1 MFLETNQKIRPLGA
15 MGFIHDDLSNGCYRV
30 MFNMD
35 DGFFLIRE
43 ENSFTLPH
51 KLYGNTARR
60 ADKVFNTFLS
70 RDHSTGV
77 LMSGDKGSGKT
88 LLARM
93 ICLKAIEGGY
103 PVIICDGNSNIAH
116 PGFAKFL
123 SDIKTPFVAFF
134 DEFEKN
140 FDRVQEQSSLLSLM
154 DGLSK
159 NKSLF
164 LLTSNNKEA
173 VNPFMLDRPGRIYYY
188 FEYSQLDDEVVKEFC
203 ADKGVQDDE
212 IAIIVKHHK
221 ILGLNMDSLV
231 SVIEEMGRYSIGFR
245 EAVIDMNVGV
255 GKREFRVY
263 TAQISMD
270 GHRSDVVENF
280 HFDMVSDIQF
290 YWKADE
296 IKSFFE
302 KYGHHEKIKAVID
315 NHLDDDGDIYVDVSG
330 ENIINLDDETGDV
343 FLDFGIPGLVLVL
356 SEKKRKRTGKFMV

>member
-88 LLARM
+88 LLAKM

-212 IAIIVKHHK
+212 IAIIVKYHK

-255 GKREFRVY
+255 GTREFKVY
-263 TAQISMD
+263 AAQIFMD
-270 GHRSDVVENF
+270 GHRSEVLDNF
-280 HFDMVSDIQF
+280 RFDMTDEVQL
-290 YWKADE
+290 YWKVDE

-302 KYGHHEKIKAVID
+302 KYGGREEIDGAMKA
-315 NHLDDDGDIYVDVSG
+315 HLDDDGDLVIEASG
-330 ENIINLDDETGDV
+330 ENIVHFDDETGDV
-343 FLDFGIPGLVLVL
+343 FLDFGVPGLMLVL
-356 SEKKRKRTGKFMV
+356 SEKRKKRSGKFMV